1 MMDFLFERM
10 NDYEDGNCNENF
22 KSLNVL
28 EDEESEGIDHVEV
41 GGESRRGGGGG
52 GGGGGEVEICHG
64 V

>member
-28 EDEESEGIDHVEV
+28 EDEEGEGIDHVEV
-41 GGESRRGGGGG
+41 GGESRRGGGG
-52 GGGGGEVEICHG
+52 
-64 V
+64 